1 MKFLFLIFLSIN
13 FSFSQSATELL
24 EKKENLLQEIQL
36 SKKTLESAKKQ
47 KKISIE
53 ELQALTTHIDLR
65 ESLKSTIIQQ
75 KDSIELYKIE
85 IEEKIKHNEERKEMT
100 LNSYKKLIKSL
111 YFIDFEINL
120 LDFIFSTQSFKE
132 AIDLFIYYK
141 EQEDLR
147 LKLFNELDY
156 LNGQLLFFK
165 NSLNK
170 NIALKDTLINE
181 FNSEKDSLN
190 FLKKDKERIT
200 RDLSSRENELSGYI
214 QKKQNEAK
222 AIESE
227 IIQIQKQ
234 LALERTQLSK
244 DLAFEK
250 NKNNLIWPVEKGI
263 LLSQFGEVFHKD
275 LPGIKIINNGVEIGV
290 EKDAKVRSVFD
301 GVVTKI
307 LITPNGLKAVIV
319 RHGQYLTVYSNLKVT
334 NVQVGQKILKGN
346 KLGTVFANEDDDSGI
361 LEFQIWKGLEKIN
374 PMNWLKNN

>member
-1 MKFLFLIFLSIN
+1 MKFLFLIFISIN
-13 FSFSQSATELL
+13 LSFSQSATELL

-47 KKISIE
+47 KKISVE
-53 ELQALTTHIDLR
+53 ELQALTTQIDLR
-65 ESLKSTIIQQ
+65 ESLKNMIILQ

-85 IEEKIKHNEERKEMT
+85 IEEKIKLNEERKEMT

-120 LDFIFSTQSFKE
+120 FDFIFSTQSFKE

-156 LNGQLLFFK
+156 LNNQLLFFK
-165 NSLNK
+165 NSLNE

-190 FLKKDKERIT
+190 FLKNDKERIT
-200 RDLSSRENELSGYI
+200 RDLSARENDLIDYI
-214 QKKQNEAK
+214 KNKQNEAK
-222 AIESE
+222 VVESE
-227 IIQIQKQ
+227 IIKIQKK
-234 LALERTQLSK
+234 LELKSKQLSK

-290 EKDAKVRSVFD
+290 EKDAKIRSVFD

-346 KLGTVFANEDDDSGI
+346 KLGTIFTNEDDGSGI

>member
-1 MKFLFLIFLSIN
+1 
-13 FSFSQSATELL
+13 
-24 EKKENLLQEIQL
+24 
-36 SKKTLESAKKQ
+36 
-47 KKISIE
+47 
-53 ELQALTTHIDLR
+53 
-65 ESLKSTIIQQ
+65 
-75 KDSIELYKIE
+75 
-85 IEEKIKHNEERKEMT
+85 
-100 LNSYKKLIKSL
+100 
-111 YFIDFEINL
+111 
-120 LDFIFSTQSFKE
+120 
-132 AIDLFIYYK
+132 LFIYYK

-156 LNGQLLFFK
+156 LNNQLLFFK
-165 NSLNK
+165 NNLNK

-190 FLKKDKERIT
+190 FLKKDKARIT
-200 RDLSSRENELSGYI
+200 RQLSDRENDLNSYI
-214 QKKQNEAK
+214 KKKKNEAK

-234 LALERTQLSK
+234 LELKSIQLSK
-244 DLAFEK
+244 DIAFEK
-250 NKNNLIWPVEKGI
+250 NKNNLMWPVEKGI

-334 NVQVGQKILKGN
+334 NVKVGQKILKGN
-346 KLGTVFANEDDDSGI
+346 KLGTIFANEDDDSGI

-374 PMNWLKNN
+374 PMNWLQNN